1 MCKFHYSKIG
11 TSVLLRG
18 DVLDGALGERFLV
31 HYQIQLWQRIA
42 QIWGVRVVCIL
53 FSS

>member
-18 DVLDGALGERFLV
+18 DVLDGALGERFWL
-31 HYQIQLWQRIA
+31 YTN
-42 QIWGVRVVCIL
+42 
-53 FSS
+53 FSGRRYAKLK